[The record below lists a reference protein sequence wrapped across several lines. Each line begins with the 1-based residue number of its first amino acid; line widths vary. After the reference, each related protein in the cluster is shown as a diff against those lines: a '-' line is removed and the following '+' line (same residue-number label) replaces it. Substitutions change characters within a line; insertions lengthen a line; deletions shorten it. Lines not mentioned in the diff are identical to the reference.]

1 MKHRARPAEIERLV
15 AASDEL
21 CQLDAEY
28 IERGYVR
35 AGARAWSCR
44 DRTITLRLVWRKR
57 GAALSTLT
65 CVMRGLPA

>member
-1 MKHRARPAEIERLV
+1 VKHRARPIEIECLV

-21 CQLDAEY
+21 CQLEAEY
-28 IERGYVR
+28 VERGYVR
-35 AGARAWSCR
+35 AGARAWACR

-57 GAALSTLT
+57 GAALSTVT